1 MDFLEKTL
9 KIVIEIVKVK
19 HDDLLKRPDAALP
32 LQSAGYAAE
41 A

>member
-19 HDDLLKRPDAALP
+19 HSGLVKRPDAALRS
-32 LQSAGYAAE
+32 L
-41 A
+41 

>member
-19 HDDLLKRPDAALP
+19 HDDLVKRPDAVLRS
-32 LQSAGYAAE
+32 L
-41 A
+41 